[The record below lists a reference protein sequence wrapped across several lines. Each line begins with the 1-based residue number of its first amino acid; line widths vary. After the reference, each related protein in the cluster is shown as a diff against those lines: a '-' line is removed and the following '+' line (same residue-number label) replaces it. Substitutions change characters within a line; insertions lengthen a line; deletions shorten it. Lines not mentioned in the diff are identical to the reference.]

1 MSLKEKYQDKLVV
14 NTNKEMKISKEDF
27 VDLLTKMRE
36 RDERLSKVS
45 DGLEQLID
53 GYACINVNEDV
64 DSAILNLLIKL
75 TGDSEDT
82 ISWWLYENVEKIITI
97 TNKSSINPT
106 NEDVLIKL
114 ETMEDL
120 YDYLQYFSA

>member
-1 MSLKEKYQDKLVV
+1 MSLKEKYAGKLIA
-14 NTNKEMKISKEDF
+14 NEDKEMKISKEDF
-27 VDLLTKMRE
+27 INLLTKMKE

-82 ISWWLYENVEKIITI
+82 ISWWLYENVEKVITI
-97 TNKSSINPT
+97 TNKSSINPGK
-106 NEDVLIKL
+106 EDVFVKL
-114 ETMEDL
+114 ETVEDL
-120 YDYLQYFSA
+120 YDYLHYFS